1 MIVLGT
7 GMLDYCY
14 LGYLADATN
23 YIINT
28 LLKSLMSKLQY

>member
-1 MIVLGT
+1 MIVGT

-14 LGYLADATN
+14 LGYWAVATN

-28 LLKSLMSKLQY
+28 LLTSMMSKLQY